1 MKYIWTA
8 AVIVGTTWG
17 VNASEIK
24 AIVGDMPISGY
35 DVSERVRLMK
45 LQQPSQ
51 TQNVNQNDL
60 KQRALQVLV
69 DEYIK
74 RQEAEK
80 QGFVVSDTEVKEAIS
95 RLEQQNNMSAGYM
108 AELLKQDDIRLETLH
123 NQVRSDLLWMQVI
136 NKHKNALKAITDKE
150 IQNKKIS
157 LKKELAKP
165 MYLLAEIVVP
175 TKQEAEKIIT
185 DIRRGR
191 VFSEV
196 AAQKSRSLSAKENGL
211 LGWVKADVYAPHIMR
226 VVDKLNLNEM
236 TAPLAVDN
244 GWLIVLLLDKQE
256 GAQNGEMP
264 IWDLAQLATAKN
276 KTVGYIP
283 TVFKMTTC
291 DEFVD
296 FGNKKAIKETVRRGM
311 TDPNQLPPQ
320 LKYSLKTQKVGTP
333 IGPIQTEEGDLFFM
347 KCGETTQ
354 SVLPSDDMIKSA
366 LEIEKMD
373 ELSEKLL
380 RQVKR
385 YVVVEYK

>member
-1 MKYIWTA
+1 MKYVWTA
-8 AVIVGTTWG
+8 ATIIGTTLS

-45 LQQPSQ
+45 LQQPSLI
-51 TQNVNQNDL
+51 QNADQNNL
-60 KQRALQVLV
+60 EQRALQALI

-74 RQEAEK
+74 RQDAEK

-95 RLEQQNNMSAGYM
+95 RLEQQNNMSVGYM
-108 AELLKQDDIRLETLH
+108 TELLKQDDIRLDTLH
-123 NQVRSDLLWMQVI
+123 NQVRSDLLWMQVM
-136 NKHKNALKAITDKE
+136 NKHKNALKVITDKD
-150 IQNKKIS
+150 IQNKKTV

-175 TKQEAEKIIT
+175 TKQEAERIIA
-185 DIRRGR
+185 DIRQGR
-191 VFSEV
+191 AFSEV
-196 AAQKSRSLSAKENGL
+196 ASQKSRSLSAKENGL
-211 LGWVKADVYAPHIMR
+211 LGWVKADVYAPHIMHA
-226 VVDKLNLNEM
+226 VDALNLNEM

-256 GAQNGEMP
+256 GAQNGEIP
-264 IWDLAQLATAKN
+264 LWDLAQLATSKN

-283 TVFKMTTC
+283 TIFKMTTC
-291 DEFVD
+291 DAFVD
-296 FGNKKAIKETVRRGM
+296 FGNEKAIKETVRRGM

-320 LKYSLKTQKVGTP
+320 LKYSLKKQKTGTP

-347 KCGETTQ
+347 KCGETKQ
-354 SVLPSDDMIKSA
+354 SVLPSDEMIKSA
-366 LEIEKMD
+366 LEMEKMD

>member
-1 MKYIWTA
+1 MKYVWTA
-8 AVIVGTTWG
+8 ATIIGTTLS

-45 LQQPSQ
+45 LQQPSLI
-51 TQNVNQNDL
+51 QNADQNNL
-60 KQRALQVLV
+60 EQRALQALI

-95 RLEQQNNMSAGYM
+95 RLEQQNNMSVGYM
-108 AELLKQDDIRLETLH
+108 TELLKQDDIRLDTLH
-123 NQVRSDLLWMQVI
+123 NQVRSDLLWMQVM
-136 NKHKNALKAITDKE
+136 NKHKNALKTITDKE
-150 IQNKKIS
+150 IQNKKTV

-175 TKQEAEKIIT
+175 TKQEAEKIIA
-185 DIRRGR
+185 DIRQGR
-191 VFSEV
+191 AFSEV
-196 AAQKSRSLSAKENGL
+196 ASQKSRSLSAKENGL
-211 LGWVKADVYAPHIMR
+211 LGWVKADVYAPHIMHA
-226 VVDKLNLNEM
+226 VDALNLNEM

-256 GAQNGEMP
+256 GAQNGEIP
-264 IWDLAQLATAKN
+264 LWDLAQLATSKN

-283 TVFKMTTC
+283 AIFKMTTC
-291 DEFVD
+291 DAFVD
-296 FGNKKAIKETVRRGM
+296 FGNEKAIKETVRRGM

-320 LKYSLKTQKVGTP
+320 LKYSLKKQKAGTP

-347 KCGETTQ
+347 KCGETKQ
-354 SVLPSDDMIKSA
+354 SVLPSDEMIKSA
-366 LEIEKMD
+366 LEMEKMD